1 MVLQNCPECAAQVS
15 SLAVTCPSCGCPVA
29 VGPSQVQATTKKQS
43 KPARHIATVPGCL
56 LILLACMGITVIASR
71 SPPSND
77 RPKQQAPARPTT
89 ARKPTPPL
97 PSFDAQLAA
106 QGKELHASLLA
117 EANVHEFYRA
127 GSLFGSVTREPKASI
142 AVPLDAWRALN
153 DDERAELMHYAA
165 SLVESMRK
173 DPLTYSQI
181 PASAPAAGMVREN
194 ASMMSPRSWVIH
206 GGRLN
211 RESGTGSFDILTDEA
226 VASGLEYVL
235 APKRDLAAPEEVISQ
250 LRAAGLRADSPWR
263 RSNYDGVWNSVSR
276 AMFGD
281 NEVSCLLESRSQGT
295 IEVVE
300 VEAEVH
306 RPGQREADVF
316 RAFAQA
322 AQALCNEP
330 GLLDAIE
337 ARANWTSGKWQ
348 LKREPY
354 ADGGGFGLT
363 LRYR

>member
-15 SLAVTCPSCGCPVA
+15 SLAATCPSCGCPVA
-29 VGPSQVQATTKKQS
+29 EAQPQAQATTKKQR
-43 KPARHIATVPGCL
+43 KPAGHIGTVPGCL

-71 SPPSND
+71 SQPSND
-77 RPKQQAPARPTT
+77 RPKQKTPARPST
-89 ARKPTPPL
+89 ARKPTPPH
-97 PSFDAQLAA
+97 PSFDVQLAA
-106 QGKELHASLLA
+106 QGKELHARLLA
-117 EANVHEFYRA
+117 EANVYEFYRS
-127 GSLFGSVTREPKASI
+127 GSLFGSVTPEPKASI
-142 AVPLDAWRALN
+142 AVPLDAWKALN
-153 DDERAELMHYAA
+153 DDARAELMHYAA

-181 PASAPAAGMVREN
+181 PASAPAAGMVQEN
-194 ASMMSPRSWVIH
+194 ANRMSPRSWVIH
-206 GGRLN
+206 GGRLD
-211 RESGTGSFDILTDEA
+211 RESGTGSFDILTDEV
-226 VASGLEYVL
+226 VASGAENVL

-250 LRAAGLRADSPWR
+250 LRTVGLRADSPWR
-263 RSNYDGVWNSVSR
+263 RSNFDGVWNAVPR
-276 AMFGD
+276 ATFGD

-300 VEAEVH
+300 LEAEVH

-322 AQALCNEP
+322 AQALCKEP

-337 ARANWTSGKWQ
+337 ARADWTSGKWR

-354 ADGGGFGLT
+354 ADGGFGFT